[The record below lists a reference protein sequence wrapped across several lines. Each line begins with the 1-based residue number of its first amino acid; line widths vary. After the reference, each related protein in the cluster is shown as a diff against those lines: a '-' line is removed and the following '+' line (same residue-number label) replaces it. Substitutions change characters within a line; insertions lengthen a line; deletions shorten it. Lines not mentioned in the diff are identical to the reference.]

1 MKTVNI
7 ANTIETSYRL
17 TYRSDFWDGNKC
29 KEQVNN
35 NLHSFKI
42 RECDNGLLSST
53 LLFLAYDKVFF
64 FSP

>member
-42 RECDNGLLSST
+42 RECDNALLSST
-53 LLFLAYDKVFF
+53 LLFLA
-64 FSP
+64 